1 MSLAISL
8 FIVHDVVQITD
19 ESFLNLLEHVSILG
33 HQCPVRL
40 LADFSQVAQT
50 GLHCLSGITFRNKA
64 DRLGTGSNSWSPGN
78 CRENVVPIV
87 LRCHQLQFLEVVDIH
102 VQAEQL
108 LEHHQVV

>member
-50 GLHCLSGITFRNKA
+50 GLHCLSGITF
-64 DRLGTGSNSWSPGN
+64 
-78 CRENVVPIV
+78 
-87 LRCHQLQFLEVVDIH
+87 
-102 VQAEQL
+102 
-108 LEHHQVV
+108 